1 MSYTY
6 TASGSAVFSGIGAFV
21 IDYIYIAVGIALF
34 FGAAI
39 TIVTITINPVLEY
52 ITGIILTA
60 SAITNNIPGMLS
72 FTGQDTRG
80 PFYYDPRLNPLAGLV
95 LALQPATN
103 STYDYTTISGL
114 NLRNSWVTNV
124 QVQVFWDKVIQNTP
138 VIVSAD
144 NINWISSYFDLYD
157 PRDPNQEYYYV
168 WNGGRTSYSHLNT
181 SQVEEVTC
189 VAALT
194 LNSTYFT
201 IYNGTQ
207 HSYYVWFNVNN
218 NGIDPGLVGGPF
230 FNTNFMGIP
239 VLLLSSDQATDVA
252 LKLKVTMAGTPGFSA
267 TLTPNGPTTVAIAS
281 INVARTYAP
290 SPGNSG
296 LKISV
301 VTEGN
306 DEIGYKYAKLA

>member
-1 MSYTY
+1 MNYTY
-6 TASGSAVFSGIGAFV
+6 TASGGVLSSGVAIFIVG
-21 IDYIYIAVGIALF
+21 YIYIPINLTILFDSAVTSF
-34 FGAAI
+34 
-39 TIVTITINPVLEY
+39 VITINPVLEY
-52 ITGIILTA
+52 ITGVILTA
-60 SAITNNIPGMLS
+60 SALTNITGMLS
-72 FTGQDTRG
+72 FTGQDARG
-80 PFYYDPRLNPLAGLV
+80 NFYYDPRLNYLAGLV
-95 LALQPATN
+95 LGLQPSDN
-103 STYDYTTISGL
+103 PSYDYTTLSSL
-114 NLRNSWVTNV
+114 NVRNSWVTNV
-124 QVQVFWDKVIQNTP
+124 QIQVFWNKVSQNTP
-138 VIVSAD
+138 VQVSAD
-144 NINWISSYFDLYD
+144 NVNWINSYFDLYD

-252 LKLKVTMAGTPGFSA
+252 LKLKVTMASTTGFSA
-267 TLTPNGPTTVAIAS
+267 TLIPNDPTTVAIAS
-281 INVARTYAP
+281 TYVARTYAP
-290 SPGNSG
+290 SPSNSG